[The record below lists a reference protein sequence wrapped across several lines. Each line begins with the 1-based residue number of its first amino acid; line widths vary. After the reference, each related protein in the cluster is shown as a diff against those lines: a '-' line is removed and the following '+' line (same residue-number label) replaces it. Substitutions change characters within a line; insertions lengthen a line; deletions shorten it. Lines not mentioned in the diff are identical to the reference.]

1 MQIST
6 LKNNTIITA
15 DRGKYLIPKN
25 LPEDITLEDMGKPV
39 RIIFDNTGVI
49 PEFEEREV
57 EE

>member
-25 LPEDITLEDMGKPV
+25 LPEDMSLEDMGKPV
-39 RIIFDNTGVI
+39 RIIFDNTGII

-57 EE
+57 TE

>member
-15 DRGKYLIPKN
+15 DRGKYLVPKN
-25 LPEDITLEDMGKPV
+25 LPEDISLEDMGKPV

>member
-6 LKNNTIITA
+6 LKNNTIITS
-15 DRGKYLIPKN
+15 DRGKYLVPKN

-39 RIIFDNTGVI
+39 RIIFDNTGII

-57 EE
+57 TE

>member
-1 MQIST
+1 MQTST

-15 DRGKYLIPKN
+15 DRGKYLVPKN
-25 LPEDITLEDMGKPV
+25 LPENITLEDMGKPI
-39 RIIFDNTGVI
+39 RIIFDNTGNI

>member
-15 DRGKYLIPKN
+15 DRGKYLVPKN
-25 LPEDITLEDMGKPV
+25 LPEDITMENMGKPV
-39 RIIFDNTGVI
+39 KIIFDNTGVI

-57 EE
+57 TE

>member
-15 DRGKYLIPKN
+15 DRCKYLVPKN

-39 RIIFDNTGVI
+39 RIIFDNTGII
-49 PEFEEREV
+49 PEFEERE
-57 EE
+57 ETE